1 MEQRIP
7 IALAIS
13 KAYWSVYLMQEEF
26 SPDYV
31 VCRYSGPTE
40 ELQDAEELVGNMS
53 FGSHLQR
60 GHASHRRAL
69 S

>member
-1 MEQRIP
+1 
-7 IALAIS
+7 
-13 KAYWSVYLMQEEF
+13 MQEEF